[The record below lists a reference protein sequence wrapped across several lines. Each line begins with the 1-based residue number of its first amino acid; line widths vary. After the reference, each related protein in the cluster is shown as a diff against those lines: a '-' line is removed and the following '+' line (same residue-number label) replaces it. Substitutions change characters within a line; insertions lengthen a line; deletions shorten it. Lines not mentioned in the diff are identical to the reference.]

1 MLNNNAYDLKRKI
14 ECEVIETGVK
24 YVFPSKNQ
32 ASRYSTEILGV
43 KASPSLVY
51 LICEGKNRVKTAG
64 KKLKFK
70 YAEDDAIITNEFP
83 HGRQGKIYKKRT
95 DKNEKVSIA
104 EQKEEI

>member
-32 ASRYSTEILGV
+32 ASRYCTEVLLV

-64 KKLKFK
+64 KKLRFK
-70 YAEDDAIITNEFP
+70 YADNDALITNEFQ
-83 HGRQGKIYKKRT
+83 HGRIGKKYKKHT
-95 DKNEKVSIA
+95 DENEKDDIA
-104 EQKEEI
+104 KQKDEK